1 MDHAVLIGAIALA
14 VTLLGAS
21 IRTAKSH
28 IETRVQLT
36 CDEKLDKIEQDVT
49 AIRLNIGE
57 VSHAVGKVADL
68 EQRIGNGLER
78 RLIGVE
84 AMTSEMH
91 GWMRA
96 QNGSS

>member
-1 MDHAVLIGAIALA
+1 MDHAVLIGAIAVA

-28 IETRVQLT
+28 IETRVHLT
-36 CDEKLDKIEQDVT
+36 CDQKLDKIEQDVT

-57 VSHAVGKVADL
+57 VSTAVGKVAEL
-68 EQRIGNGLER
+68 EERIGNGLEKR
-78 RLIGVE
+78 IITVE
-84 AMTSEMH
+84 SMTSEMH

-96 QNGSS
+96 QNGRD